1 MIFNVTKDTGI
12 IPHVL
17 TQILDCCV
25 NGVTLSDPDLEDN
38 PIIYANKAFEDISG
52 YSRKEILGK
61 NCRFLQKDDRDQEA
75 IKQIRDALENN
86 TSVEVTLR
94 NYRKSGELFYN
105 RLAIKPLFDPQGN
118 VIYFLGLQ
126 YDITQQMSAEK
137 EIEALNQKLELA
149 IGQPKAPSDRS

>member
-1 MIFNVTKDTGI
+1 MLFDVRKDTGI

-38 PIIYANKAFEDISG
+38 PIVYANKVFEDITG
-52 YSRKEILGK
+52 YSREEIIGK
-61 NCRFLQKDDRDQEA
+61 NCRFLQNGDRDQEA
-75 IKQIRDALENN
+75 IKKIHEALEKR

-94 NYRKSGELFYN
+94 NYRKNGEMFYN
-105 RLAIKPLFDPQGN
+105 RLAIKPLFDKQGN

-126 YDITQQMSAEK
+126 YDITDQVNARS

-149 IGQPKAPSDRS
+149 IDRSK